1 MGTHAATFSPHVTRR
16 ATIARITI
24 AVLLSAAVFAALLGP
39 LVIAGHHPPL
49 LPMHELLG
57 NIAVFAL
64 WTLAVLGWRA
74 GLSRRLVIVAAAWGV
89 VEYLSVGAQMLEL
102 RATLHMA
109 TQVLHVASSIGVVV
123 SGTVLARAVLQHEAL
138 VRDEPT
144 LFDAAAAFLASKR
157 IAVTG
162 VSREPKSHGA
172 NIVYRRLRERGYV
185 VFAINPNAEQVEGD
199 PAFPDLRSVPGG
211 VDAVVIATR
220 PERAIETMRECAALG
235 IRHAWM
241 HEGIAGS
248 SVSAEATAW
257 GRARGIHVI
266 DGACPLMFGPAAD
279 LGHKAMRGLLSLSGK
294 LPRPVARAGHSR

>member
-16 ATIARITI
+16 ATIVRITI
-24 AVLLSAAVFAALLGP
+24 ALLVSAAAIAALLGP
-39 LVIAGHHPPL
+39 LIVGGRHPPL

-57 NIAVFAL
+57 DLAVFAL
-64 WTLAVLGWRA
+64 WTLAFLASRA
-74 GLSRRLVIVAAAWGV
+74 GLSRRLVIVAAAWGFG
-89 VEYLSVGAQMLEL
+89 EWLSVGAQQLEL
-102 RATLHMA
+102 GATLHLA
-109 TQVLHVASSIGVVV
+109 TQVLHVATSIGVVV
-123 SGTVLARAVLQHEAL
+123 LGSIVARSVLQHEAKAWS
-138 VRDEPT
+138 EPT
-144 LFDAAAAFLASKR
+144 LWDAAAEFLANKR

-199 PAFPDLRSVPGG
+199 PAFRDLRSVPGG

-220 PERAIETMRECAALG
+220 PEHAIETMRECAALG
-235 IRHAWM
+235 IRHVWM
-241 HEGIAGS
+241 HKGIAGS

-257 GRARGIHVI
+257 GRARGIRVI
-266 DGACPLMFGPAAD
+266 DGACPLMFGPTAD

-294 LPRPVARAGHSR
+294 LPRPPTAAA